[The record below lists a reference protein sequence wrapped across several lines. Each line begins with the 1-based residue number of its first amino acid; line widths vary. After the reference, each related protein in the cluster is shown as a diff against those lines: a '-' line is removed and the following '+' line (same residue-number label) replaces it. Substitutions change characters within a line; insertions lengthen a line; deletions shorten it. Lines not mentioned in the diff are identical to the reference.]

1 MTAPSAELAA
11 LLGDSERIPS
21 FVVDWSGEEEPGD
34 IAGFA
39 QRRAAALG
47 LAPFIWTPA
56 QQEGSTSDAARGG
69 AVPRLLSAVNEAL
82 RTVGGALS
90 QIETG
95 GDYYEL
101 LVTREDDA
109 EALRALTID
118 DQRVVAVESVTSP
131 AAAAPVRERLIT
143 VVCPTCGDT
152 NVWQL
157 PVPGPEMDDGDT
169 CSSCDRAFFT
179 PEGDALD
186 GVTVEIDELT

>member
-1 MTAPSAELAA
+1 MTSPSAELAA
-11 LLGDSERIPS
+11 LLGDAERIPS

-34 IAGFA
+34 IARFA

-47 LAPFIWTPA
+47 LSPFAWTPA
-56 QQEGSTSDAARGG
+56 QQEAATNDAARGD
-69 AVPRLLSAVNEAL
+69 AVPRLLATVNEAL
-82 RTVGGALS
+82 RAVGGALS

-95 GDYYEL
+95 ADYYEL
-101 LVTREDDA
+101 LVTREADA

-118 DQRVVAVESVTSP
+118 DQRIVAVEAVTP

-143 VVCPTCGDT
+143 VVCPTCGEM

-186 GVTVEIDELT
+186 GVTVEIDELA

>member
-1 MTAPSAELAA
+1 MTIPSPELAG
-11 LLGDSERIPS
+11 LLGDAERVPS
-21 FVVDWSGEEEPGD
+21 FVVDWSGEDEPGD
-34 IAGFA
+34 IARFA
-39 QRRAAALG
+39 QRRAEALG
-47 LAPFIWTPA
+47 LGTFDWTA
-56 QQEGSTSDAARGG
+56 EQQEAATSAAVRGDAVPQLLAAVDAA
-69 AVPRLLSAVNEAL
+69 L
-82 RTVGGALS
+82 RVVGGALS

-95 GDYYEL
+95 ADYYEL
-101 LVTREDDA
+101 LVTREADA

-118 DQRVVAVESVTSP
+118 GQRIVPVAP
-131 AAAAPVRERLIT
+131 IAAGAPVRERLIT
-143 VVCPTCGDT
+143 VVCPTCGAM